1 MAKKTY
7 KSPIFFSGE
16 LPVGEDPI
24 LPITDSQGTSGY
36 DSQWTFSGIDQATLN
51 LIELNCDDF
60 DLKAMDTDGDYII
73 TQAEF
78 QVWYDAH
85 QPW

>member
-7 KSPIFFSGE
+7 NSPFFFTLNPGE
-16 LPVGEDPI
+16 GTVID
-24 LPITDSQGTSGY
+24 ITNSQGTSGY